1 MGLLCGNVGCP
12 ANVNDAT
19 FSLDVL
25 AVVVNF
31 EADIELAP
39 PIDGSPKILNLNF
52 EFELQ

>member
-25 AVVVNF
+25 AVVNF
-31 EADIELAP
+31 EANVDLAP
-39 PIDGSPKILNLNF
+39 PIDGSPIDLEL
-52 EFELQ
+52 EF